1 MKNLGWEYNMNQAS
15 TCRAVVRTAS
25 LLLAVC
31 VAATALSIAGDLKS
45 PGTKALK
52 QLGAQMEAGATAQQ
66 LLSYEQHFD
75 RVDADHDGRHSRE
88 EFIVN
93 GQYMTRESRQ
103 GIFRAAD
110 SNGDGFVTRAEYAL
124 NRIITDEAK
133 EIIQRMDTDRDGT
146 VSRNEF
152 HKSGVVRD
160 EQLSAEIFKALD
172 ANQDGKLLIPEY
184 LKVWGRWAREDQ
196 ASAEQRVAALRN
208 RLESV
213 RIGSIL
219 LVVLDID
226 GNGALDKIEIERA
239 SASLMKLDIDRNGT
253 ISINELGGTASG
265 STSRPGGGGR
275 FDGPPDMDMLSGRF
289 DTNKDGLLDESEL
302 PPFLWQHLRDRD
314 TNHDGKVSRQE
325 FETGGR

>member
-1 MKNLGWEYNMNQAS
+1 MNQTS
-15 TCRAVVRTAS
+15 TCRAVVRTAR

-31 VAATALSIAGDLKS
+31 VATTAVSVAGDLKS

-52 QLGAQMEAGATAQQ
+52 QLGVQMEARVTAQQ

-75 RVDADHDGRHSRE
+75 RVDADHDGRHSHE
-88 EFIVN
+88 EFVVN

-110 SNGDGFVTRAEYAL
+110 SNVDGFVTKSEYAL

-133 EIIQRMDTDRDGT
+133 GIIQKMDANRDGT

-152 HKSGVVRD
+152 LKSNIVRD
-160 EQLSAEIFKALD
+160 EQLSAEIFKSLD

-196 ASAEQRVAALRN
+196 ASAEHRVAALRN
-208 RLESV
+208 RLESDRV
-213 RIGSIL
+213 GSIL
-219 LVVLDID
+219 LLVLDVD
-226 GNGALDKIEIERA
+226 GNGILDKIEIERA
-239 SASLMKLDIDRNGT
+239 SASLAKLDIDRDGT
-253 ISINELGGTASG
+253 ISRNELGGTAFG
-265 STSRPGGGGR
+265 STFRPGGGSGFGGPPDTDMLLGR
-275 FDGPPDMDMLSGRF
+275 FDQD
-289 DTNKDGLLDESEL
+289 KDGLLDESEL
-302 PPFLWQHLRDRD
+302 PPFLWQRLRDKD
-314 TNHDGKVSRQE
+314 ANHDGKVSRQE